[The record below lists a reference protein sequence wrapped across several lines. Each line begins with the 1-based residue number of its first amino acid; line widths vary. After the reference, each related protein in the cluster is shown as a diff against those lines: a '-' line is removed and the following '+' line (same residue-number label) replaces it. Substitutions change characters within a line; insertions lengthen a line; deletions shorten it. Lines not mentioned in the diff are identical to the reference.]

1 MSAGFALLSLLVSNI
16 LNNVENCEGNRI
28 DSFFSSAFD
37 RLKLF
42 PVTEKR
48 QKLWLPVAQRISLSL
63 SNQQLLTGL
72 ASLFAGLLQI
82 RSLSFYHFEMLTRL
96 ASISSVVHL
105 IMLSMTRKYYW
116 QKERRVSRIWQISLM
131 VVMFAEIVACVII
144 RGLTDSSRSWEF
156 PLPCLAAE
164 NLIGFPSGKKA
175 FWMASELFLICYQ
188 YIFGILGLFQNPPKV
203 SRWISIAGAEV
214 LLANME
220 IRIAKLKAQRSSCSS
235 LLARGLG
242 ATHAVLLL
250 AVIFTSSEC
259 IGTIVYGVWIGWV
272 LTKIFTLRNSV
283 PPLDVIA
290 AEGQMGFGQIVSL
303 MLLFSTGRV
312 LHEAYYGKTLSKE
325 DCLNWRP
332 EAKYFKSLDQ
342 ASLSDEAVKYVEP
355 PSLCPSS
362 DASDL
367 APAQDQNAGT
377 LFVHS
382 FDTPARRRSFSS
394 RHQSQT

>member
-1 MSAGFALLSLLVSNI
+1 MSNI
-16 LNNVENCEGNRI
+16 LNNAENGEGNRI

-164 NLIGFPSGKKA
+164 DLIGFPSGKKA

-188 YIFGILGLFQNPPKV
+188 YIFGILGLFQDPPKV
-203 SRWISIAGAEV
+203 SRWISMAGAEV

-220 IRIAKLKAQRSSCSS
+220 IRIAKLKAQRSCCSS
-235 LLARGLG
+235 LLAGGLG
-242 ATHAVLLL
+242 AMHAALLL
-250 AVIFTSSEC
+250 AVMFTSSEC

-272 LTKIFTLRNSV
+272 LKKIFTLRTSV

-290 AEGQMGFGQIVSL
+290 AEGQMGFGQIVSF

-312 LHEAYYGKTLSKE
+312 LQEAYYGKTLSKE
-325 DCLNWRP
+325 ECLNWRP
-332 EAKYFKSLDQ
+332 EAKYFKPLDQ
-342 ASLSDEAVKYVEP
+342 AGLSDEAVKHVDP
-355 PSLCPSS
+355 PSFCLSS
-362 DASDL
+362 DGSDL
-367 APAQDQNAGT
+367 APAQDWNAGT
-377 LFVHS
+377 LFINL
-382 FDTPARRRSFSS
+382 FDTPGRRRSFSS

>member
-16 LNNVENCEGNRI
+16 LNNAENCEGNQI

-131 VVMFAEIVACVII
+131 VVMFAEIAACVII

-188 YIFGILGLFQNPPKV
+188 YIFGILGLFQDPPKV
-203 SRWISIAGAEV
+203 SRWISIAGAEM

-220 IRIAKLKAQRSSCSS
+220 IRIAKLKAQRSCCSS

-290 AEGQMGFGQIVSL
+290 AEGQIGFGQIVSL

-332 EAKYFKSLDQ
+332 EAK
-342 ASLSDEAVKYVEP
+342 
-355 PSLCPSS
+355 
-362 DASDL
+362 
-367 APAQDQNAGT
+367 
-377 LFVHS
+377 
-382 FDTPARRRSFSS
+382 
-394 RHQSQT
+394 

>member
-1 MSAGFALLSLLVSNI
+1 MSNI
-16 LNNVENCEGNRI
+16 LNNAENGEGNQI

-48 QKLWLPVAQRISLSL
+48 QKVWLPVAQQISLSL

-72 ASLFAGLLQI
+72 ASLFAGLLRI

-131 VVMFAEIVACVII
+131 VIKFAEIAACVII
-144 RGLTDSSRSWEF
+144 RALTESSRSWEF
-156 PLPCLAAE
+156 PLPCLAAQ

-188 YIFGILGLFQNPPKV
+188 YTFGILGLFQDPPKV
-203 SRWISIAGAEV
+203 SRWMSTAGAEV

-220 IRIAKLKAQRSSCSS
+220 IRIAKLKVQRSCCSS

-250 AVIFTSSEC
+250 AVMFTSSEC

-272 LTKIFTLRNSV
+272 LKKIFNLRTSV

-290 AEGQMGFGQIVSL
+290 AEGQMGFGQIVSF

-312 LHEAYYGKTLSKE
+312 LHEAYYGKTLGLKK
-325 DCLNWRP
+325 N
-332 EAKYFKSLDQ
+332 
-342 ASLSDEAVKYVEP
+342 V
-355 PSLCPSS
+355 
-362 DASDL
+362 
-367 APAQDQNAGT
+367 
-377 LFVHS
+377 
-382 FDTPARRRSFSS
+382 
-394 RHQSQT
+394 